1 MDTIALVDKYPNS
14 DERVVA
20 QEIKRSVGGPAAVA
34 AITLARLG
42 VRSAIIGTIGYDNDG
57 DEILSIF
64 ENEGVDFS
72 GVSRSSAAT
81 SGSVIVV
88 SKAENSRAISTR
100 QPISQNPPS
109 ATAKSIVQNS
119 KWVHVDHVGITKLDQ
134 LEIKRGEIS
143 KISFDAGYGVKDFDA
158 SKVDLFVPNNVQM
171 KERYPDLTLE
181 QAVEADATKSK
192 NTVVSTY
199 GSKGA
204 IGFSFAEGL
213 VSSKPWDGEILST
226 LGAGDVFHGAILAA
240 LHKGYSLGQSMNYAN
255 LVAGL
260 SCRGLDGT
268 SAIPTEIELNQ
279 YLGDF

>member
-1 MDTIALVDKYPNS
+1 MDTIALVNKYPNS
-14 DERVVA
+14 DERVEA
-20 QEIKRSVGGPAAVA
+20 REIKRSVGGPAAVA
-34 AITLARLG
+34 SITLARLG
-42 VRSAIIGTIGYDNDG
+42 IRSAIIGTIGSDNDG

-72 GVSRSSAAT
+72 GVTRSSEAT

-88 SKAENSRAISTR
+88 SKSENSRAISTR
-100 QPISQNPPS
+100 QAISQNSPS
-109 ATAKSIVQNS
+109 ATAKSIVRNS
-119 KWVHVDHVGITKLDQ
+119 KWVHVDHVGITKLEQ
-134 LEIKRGEIS
+134 LEIKRGGTS

-158 SKVDLFVPNNVQM
+158 SKVDLFVPNSVQM

-181 QAVEADATKSK
+181 QAVEADGMKCK

-204 IGFSFAEGL
+204 IGFNAAEGL
-213 VSSKPWDGEILST
+213 VSSKPWSGEIVST

-279 YLGDF
+279 YLGEF